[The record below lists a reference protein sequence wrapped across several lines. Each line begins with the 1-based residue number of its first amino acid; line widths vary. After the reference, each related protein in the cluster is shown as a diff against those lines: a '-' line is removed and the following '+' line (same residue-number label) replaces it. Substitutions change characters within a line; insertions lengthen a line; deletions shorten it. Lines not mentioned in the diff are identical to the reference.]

1 MTDKVSYEIVI
12 IVISGLIRSL
22 QEWQNLSHNR
32 HKIKKKRFNKSAKTI
47 NKDAKKT
54 PKQNI
59 SK

>member
-32 HKIKKKRFNKSAKTI
+32 HKIKKKDSIKVQK
-47 NKDAKKT
+47 
-54 PKQNI
+54 P
-59 SK
+59 